1 MEVEKVGQTFSSSPC
16 GKFKMA
22 STSSGGNGHGGKGE
36 NSLRK
41 NMYPSK
47 KDGKPGTGKVSLMGI
62 FGFKCVQVVDRRK
75 KSARIA
81 FVFVGIS

>member
-47 KDGKPGTGKVSLMGI
+47 KDGKPGTGKVSSTGI
-62 FGFKCVQVVDRRK
+62 FGFKCVQVVDTSKKIRRLHWL
-75 KSARIA
+75 
-81 FVFVGIS
+81 

>member
-1 MEVEKVGQTFSSSPC
+1 MWKIQNVVE
-16 GKFKMA
+16 
-22 STSSGGNGHGGKGE
+22 SSGGNGHGVKGE
-36 NSLRK
+36 HSGCKR
-41 NMYPSK
+41 MYPSK
-47 KDGKPGTGKVSLMGI
+47 KDVKPGTGKVSSTGI